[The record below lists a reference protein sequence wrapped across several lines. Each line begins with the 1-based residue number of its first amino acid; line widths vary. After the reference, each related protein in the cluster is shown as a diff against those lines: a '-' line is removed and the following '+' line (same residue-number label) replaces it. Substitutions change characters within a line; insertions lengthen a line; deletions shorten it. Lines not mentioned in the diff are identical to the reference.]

1 MADFF
6 DNAFEEF
13 GVDPSQFQG
22 APYGGNTGFTGGMDP
37 SQQGPIT
44 TGLWD
49 PAAEANIQGGPYART
64 GPYLSPE
71 QQAANLTAYNAGPKG
86 PAAQPNNQQTIDN
99 FWSAVTQQGR
109 TSLSPQDLAQLV
121 QQNPGVSFL
130 PGSQDKVRLPN
141 GQVVDPIGDV
151 GGANKPQWSISGG
164 QPGENGQPMSTPSGG
179 GGGASG
185 NAMYQPG
192 GYQFGGGSGSMGSM
206 AMPSA
211 PNLTNLQ
218 ASSPFAYGSLGDM
231 GRFQGPNSAPSPSQL
246 SYNPMQAPDAM
257 QAGQVSQPGQLSY
270 NQMQSPTPWSAAQQ
284 GQPAQLNYTG
294 LSTPS
299 DFQYQDYKGPS
310 AADMAADP
318 GMEYRQKAQRD
329 ALEQTAAT
337 HGVLRTGGTAL
348 DIADKSGQLASQE
361 YGNVWNRGFQ
371 QNQAN
376 NQGRL
381 GAAQTNAQTG
391 LAYNQ
396 NANQNALNFGQAN
409 IGNAFNATQA
419 NNATNLAASNS
430 NFQNANLVNQQNNAG
445 NFQVGQANI
454 NNALNATQANNQ
466 SNLAYGN
473 QNFQNAF
480 NVNQANNAGGF
491 QSTQA
496 NNQNAQ
502 NAQAQQF
509 GQAATGFG
517 LNLGAQ
523 NQGYNQALGTYG
535 MNAQNQ
541 LAFGQANNQNALSNY
556 QAQGNLAL
564 GLGNLNLGYTQAGNN
579 YNLGLGNLG
588 VSQGNLAL
596 GQQGQ
601 AFNQGLQTFN
611 TNYQT
616 QVQDPWNRNFALASL
631 GNPSQNNGLTAGQA
645 AGGANTI
652 EGQGNVNAAGQA
664 AQANAWA
671 GLAGNLGQ
679 YGWLYG
685 A

>member
-13 GVDPSQFQG
+13 GVDP
-22 APYGGNTGFTGGMDP
+22 ALMGGNTGYTGNFSGAGEP
-37 SQQGPIT
+37 LQ

-49 PAAEANIQGGPYART
+49 PAAESQRQGGQVAR
-64 GPYLSPE
+64 
-71 QQAANLTAYNAGPKG
+71 AGPVG
-86 PAAQPNNQQTIDN
+86 GGWMQPITSSPDPQALASGWGTAPGQQFGTQAPNNQQTIDN

-141 GQVVDPIGDV
+141 GQIVDPIGDV

-164 QPGENGQPMSTPSGG
+164 QPGENGQPMSTSGSIGGG
-179 GGGASG
+179 GGGAPAGMSG
-185 NAMYQPG
+185 YG
-192 GYQFGGGSGSMGSM
+192 GFGGGGGGNALGSM

-211 PNLTNLQ
+211 PTLTNLQ
-218 ASSPFAYGSLGDM
+218 APSPFTYGSLGDL
-231 GRFQGPNSAPSPSQL
+231 GRFQGPSSAPAPTQL
-246 SYNPMQAPDAM
+246 SYNPMQTPEAM
-257 QAGQVSQPGQLSY
+257 QAQQVGQ
-270 NQMQSPTPWSAAQQ
+270 PTPWSAAQH
-284 GQPAQLNYTG
+284 GQPATLNYTG

-299 DFQYQDYKGPS
+299 DFQYQSYTGPS
-310 AADMAADP
+310 AADVAADP
-318 GMEYRQKAQRD
+318 GIAYRQKAQRD
-329 ALEQTAAT
+329 ALEQSAAT
-337 HGVLRTGGTAL
+337 RGVLRTGGTAL

-376 NQGRL
+376 NAGRL

-409 IGNAFNATQA
+409 IGNTFNATQA
-419 NNATNLAASNS
+419 NNQNNLAASNS
-430 NFQNANLVNQQNNAG
+430 NFQNA
-445 NFQVGQANI
+445 
-454 NNALNATQANNQ
+454 LNATQANNQ
-466 SNLAYGN
+466 NNLAYGN

-480 NVNQANNAGGF
+480 ATNQANNQGAFNVG
-491 QSTQA
+491 QA
-496 NNQNAQ
+496 NNQNTQ

-509 GQAATGFG
+509 GQAATGYG

-535 MNAQNQ
+535 TNAQNQ
-541 LAFGQANNQNALSNY
+541 LAFGQANNQNQLANY

-588 VSQGNLAL
+588 VSQGQLAL

-601 AFNQGLQTFN
+601 AYNQGLSTFN

-616 QVQDPWNRNFALASL
+616 QVTDPWNHNYQLAQL

-679 YGWLYG
+679 YAWLYG